1 MGSQVPSE
9 RVAPDYTASDGL
21 DAAKLVRIGGTVLD
35 PWQSDILDDWLG
47 HTPSGKWAAPSAGG
61 SVPRQNGKSLLIQAR
76 SEAGMLLYNEQ
87 VVYTA
92 HLQKTATETFEE
104 MRDFFEGPKLRRHV
118 AEIKTAIGREQ
129 IILKSGARIKFLART
144 RNGGRGQ
151 HGDLLI
157 FDEAQELDE
166 TQQASF
172 LPAISASLNPQTLYL
187 GTPPDEN
194 ADGTVFRRIRTGA
207 LDGSAKRTAWFE
219 YSVKEIGD
227 IHDPARWAAANPA
240 LGRRIQQSTIE
251 GEAENMAPD
260 TFARERLGWWSPVV
274 TEKLD
279 YALDKNAWDRCASDA
294 EKPEGKT
301 AYGVKFA
308 ADGSAVCLCGAVI
321 PKDGPARVSL
331 IEMQP
336 TGRGFGWLADWLNA
350 RYDRA
355 SCVVIDGRNGV
366 DVLVDRI
373 NGYFSTRMQNL
384 SGAVYTQDASDYA
397 NVVLCGGEEPGENDS
412 FTRYFCELGDMTAS
426 GNARREL
433 WVDGSSV
440 RHKYTVQNADG
451 TTSDAE
457 YSEAEYQA
465 AVQNYAR
472 AALKNHMSTRQLKCT
487 AANTNLIYGT
497 DYELGDLVPV
507 RVEELGLNAV
517 ARVASIR
524 LIYESTG
531 GSLQP
536 VLDHFTFKE

>member
-1 MGSQVPSE
+1 MGSQEPSE

-47 HTPSGKWAAPSAGG
+47 RTPSGKWAAPSSGG

-194 ADGTVFRRIRTGA
+194 ADGTVFRRIRAGA

-227 IHDPARWAAANPA
+227 IHDPARWAAVNPA
-240 LGRRIQQSTIE
+240 LGRRIQLSTIE
-251 GEAENMAPD
+251 GEAAQMSPD

-279 YALDKNAWDRCASDA
+279 YALDKSAWDRCASDA

-308 ADGSAVCLCGAVI
+308 ADGSVVCLCGAVI

-331 IEMQP
+331 IDMQP
-336 TGRGFGWLADWLNA
+336 TGRGYGWLADWLNA

-373 NGYFSTRMQNL
+373 K
-384 SGAVYTQDASDYA
+384 
-397 NVVLCGGEEPGENDS
+397 
-412 FTRYFCELGDMTAS
+412 
-426 GNARREL
+426 GNWRARN
-433 WVDGSSV
+433 SV
-440 RHKYTVQNADG
+440 IRPSAKDVI
-451 TTSDAE
+451 
-457 YSEAEYQA
+457 A
-465 AVQNYAR
+465 AVSALTDAVNEGRLTWYRPQTALRESAVTSIKRPIGGGYGFGGDNSLPVEACALALWGAR
-472 AALKNHMSTRQLKCT
+472 TSKRDPTRRMR
-487 AANTNLIYGT
+487 IG
-497 DYELGDLVPV
+497 
-507 RVEELGLNAV
+507 
-517 ARVASIR
+517 
-524 LIYESTG
+524 
-531 GSLQP
+531 
-536 VLDHFTFKE
+536 